1 MADYALTAMG
11 NLVVRTADGLVFAR
25 DTNPAEWQTFVDWVK
40 AGNVPDLPPGL
51 DADAGRMYRARLQLE
66 GGDFAAIR
74 TAINNASSLAALRPI
89 LLAMLLL
96 MWRIARANGLIV
108 QQE

>member
-1 MADYALTAMG
+1 MAAYALGFDGTQI
-11 NLVVRTADGLVFAR
+11 VRTADGLIFSR
-25 DTNPAEWQTFVDWVK
+25 STHPAEWQTFVEWVK

-51 DADAGRMYRARLQLE
+51 DLDAGRMFRARLQLE

-74 TAINNASSLAALRPI
+74 TAINNAGNLAALRPI

-96 MWRIARANGLIV
+96 MWRVARANGLIV

>member
-1 MADYALTAMG
+1 MATYALDFDATQ
-11 NLVVRTADGLVFAR
+11 VIRTADHLIITR
-25 DTNPAEWQTFVDWVK
+25 STHPAEWQTFVDWVK

-51 DADAGRMYRARLQLE
+51 DADAGRMFRARLQLE
-66 GGDFAAIR
+66 GGDFAALR
-74 TAINNASSLAALRPI
+74 TAINNAGNLTALRPI

>member
-1 MADYALTAMG
+1 MAAYALDAAG
-11 NLVVRTADGLVFAR
+11 DQIVRTADNLTITR
-25 DTNPAEWQTFVDWVK
+25 STHPAEWQTFVEWVK

-51 DADAGRMYRARLQLE
+51 DANAGRMYYARLQLE
-66 GGDFAAIR
+66 GGDFRQIE
-74 TAINNASSLAALRPI
+74 TAINNATSLATLRPI
-89 LLAMLLL
+89 LLAMLRL

>member
-1 MADYALTAMG
+1 MAEYALDPAG
-11 NLVVRTADGLVFAR
+11 DQVVRTADGLIFTR
-25 DTNPAEWQTFVDWVK
+25 DTHPAEWQTFVAWVQ

-51 DADAGRMYRARLQLE
+51 AADAGRMFRARLQLE

-96 MWRIARANGLIV
+96 MWRIARANGLVV